1 MLNKS
6 LAMPSFVTDTQ
17 ALVKFMMGKKV
28 INNNKM
34 LISKYETERST
45 PNMENL
51 GKLARALDV
60 TVDYMVFDNVPR
72 NARVE
77 FKDLELLEVF
87 KAAEILAEE
96 DRKTIK
102 TIVDAILVKRK
113 VEGVVKQHH

>member
-1 MLNKS
+1 VFAQKLKELRKKRGLS
-6 LAMPSFVTDTQ
+6 QQELAKRAGF
-17 ALVKFMMGKKV
+17 
-28 INNNKM
+28 NKM
-34 LISKYETERST
+34 LISKYETERSM

-72 NARVE
+72 NGRVE
-77 FKDLELLEVF
+77 FKDLELLEIF
-87 KAAEILAEE
+87 KAAEVLAEE